1 MSSVNTVSRQR
12 QCGNFYI
19 GEGEANGELVAS
31 PVNIHSIMT
40 GLMGEEGWD
49 TTEEGG
55 DTTEEGG
62 DTTEFRT
69 KCHLS
74 IFVSLH

>member
-1 MSSVNTVSRQR
+1 
-12 QCGNFYI
+12 
-19 GEGEANGELVAS
+19 
-31 PVNIHSIMT
+31 MT
-40 GLMGEEGWD
+40 GLMGEEGGD

-74 IFVSLH
+74 IFVFASLTRVPSSG